1 LDGLAKFETKTP
13 TSVFRRDKAVWI
25 AVKTDNIV
33 DVAAIETLLGDFVRS
48 IDVVEKGD
56 YKAIRIGMASA
67 QLASSAVEEN
77 NWVISIGNSVIRAS
91 ERLSVSRG
99 VNKKGG
105 LFLQVPL
112 KEAAG
117 TVEIVDPV
125 VGDTLHILLAH
136 APARGLLRAQSFV
149 KVEMLPSAHA
159 FALATLADDVKLKLH
174 QDYVEIYSQSSLNLS
189 PEKNLRSSSSGN
201 AEQSEWYDAP
211 LEFNP
216 DNYAEPANFLEKERA
231 LIKAIISSEKEDLPN
246 AQMNLAEFYVANNY
260 GPEALAVLNR
270 AVKSWPLLENKRL
283 YVLTKAAAQIAMARY
298 EGALKVDR
306 L

>member
-1 LDGLAKFETKTP
+1 
-13 TSVFRRDKAVWI
+13 
-25 AVKTDNIV
+25 
-33 DVAAIETLLGDFVRS
+33 
-48 IDVVEKGD
+48 
-56 YKAIRIGMASA
+56 M
-67 QLASSAVEEN
+67 
-77 NWVISIGNSVIRAS
+77 ISIGNSVIRAS

-201 AEQSEWYDAP
+201 AEPVSYTH
-211 LEFNP
+211 LT
-216 DNYAEPANFLEKERA
+216 
-231 LIKAIISSEKEDLPN
+231 LPTI
-246 AQMNLAEFYVANNY
+246 
-260 GPEALAVLNR
+260 
-270 AVKSWPLLENKRL
+270 LL
-283 YVLTKAAAQIAMARY
+283 V
-298 EGALKVDR
+298 
-306 L
+306 